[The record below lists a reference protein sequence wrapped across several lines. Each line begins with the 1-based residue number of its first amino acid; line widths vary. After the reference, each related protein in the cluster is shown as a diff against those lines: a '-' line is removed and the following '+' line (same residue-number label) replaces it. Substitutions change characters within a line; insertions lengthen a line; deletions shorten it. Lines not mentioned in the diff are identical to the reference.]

1 MGKKEILL
9 LATTWMNLEGIG
21 LSEMSDGQTLYD
33 KKAKLRETESRVIGC
48 QVLGMGEM
56 G

>member
-9 LATTWMNLEGIG
+9 LATTWMNLEGLV

-33 KKAKLRETESRVIGC
+33 KKAKLWGNRKQSDWLPGA
-48 QVLGMGEM
+48 GDG
-56 G
+56 